1 MNKTIKSTAEA
12 LSYLYSLSLDR
23 SSFVFRGQANHY
35 WTLQPSIYRSFDYIR
50 YQTSVYEK
58 YLLDY
63 KPKIPNPPLTHTTY
77 DMEWLMLCQHYEVP
91 TRLLD
96 WTSEILIALFFA
108 CSSEEHLDK
117 DGVLFICDQNDYPRF
132 TTYDKSAM
140 ETQEL
145 AFVNTYIVNPRMRM
159 QSGSFM
165 LWGHAP
171 LDKGTT
177 ESYDLWEYHKKNA
190 GDSLLEK
197 IRIPKDAKKVILD
210 ELKDIYSITD
220 DSLYIQNGYLERTY
234 APTFEQFKEDIRLMT
249 MHTTDADSLTPKED
263 KLAASFFNIKCRN
276 MYGNCVNLRKI
287 G

>member
-1 MNKTIKSTAEA
+1 MSHTIRSTAEA

-23 SSFVFRGQANHY
+23 SSFVFRGHADY
-35 WTLQPSIYRSFDYIR
+35 AWSLQPSIYRSFDYIR
-50 YQTSVYEK
+50 YQTSVYER
-58 YLLDY
+58 YLLDH

-108 CSSEEHLDK
+108 CSSKENLDK
-117 DGVLFICDQNDYPRF
+117 DGALFICDQNDYPKF

-171 LDKGTT
+171 LDKETT
-177 ESYDLWEYHKKNA
+177 ESYDLWEYHKNIG
-190 GDSLLEK
+190 GDL
-197 IRIPKDAKKVILD
+197 
-210 ELKDIYSITD
+210 
-220 DSLYIQNGYLERTY
+220 
-234 APTFEQFKEDIRLMT
+234 
-249 MHTTDADSLTPKED
+249 
-263 KLAASFFNIKCRN
+263 KCRN
-276 MYGNCVNLRKI
+276 MYGNCDNLRKI